1 MAIFRKREDCPA
13 SQQLLSYQLGDLEL
27 SDSRVIGRH
36 LGICEFCASE
46 VEFYEKYPASS
57 EIDEVNEPAEMP
69 KPLFELAEALLDQGR
84 GSESIARIMKDF
96 DRS

>member
-13 SQQLLSYQLGDLEL
+13 SQHLLSYQLGDLEMEV
-27 SDSRVIGRH
+27 SREIGRH

-46 VEFYEKYPASS
+46 VDFYEKYPASAD
-57 EIDEVNEPAEMP
+57 IDEISEPAEMP

-96 DRS
+96 DKV